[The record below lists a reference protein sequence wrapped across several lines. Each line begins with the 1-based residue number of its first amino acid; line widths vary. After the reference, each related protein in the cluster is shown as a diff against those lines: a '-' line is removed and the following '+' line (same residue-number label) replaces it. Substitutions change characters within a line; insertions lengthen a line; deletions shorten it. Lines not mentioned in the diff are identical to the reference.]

1 MYEAQN
7 SKFDFRSLLALLAV
21 LDHLECSTLIEFQDA
36 FEIYSSFFE
45 HQPDKNVFRDKILDV
60 DKGLVCCY
68 SMHPFDK
75 VTYISLRQCNVSK
88 KELFLNLTVSNDEF
102 TFTSNIN
109 GLQYICKNTVENETN
124 NIDIDQVCNIG
135 VKLAKALFVLFEKNV
150 FTHTA
155 KCLILENVCDS
166 VEERYWALYE
176 SSHEC

>member
-1 MYEAQN
+1 
-7 SKFDFRSLLALLAV
+7 
-21 LDHLECSTLIEFQDA
+21 
-36 FEIYSSFFE
+36 
-45 HQPDKNVFRDKILDV
+45 
-60 DKGLVCCY
+60 
-68 SMHPFDK
+68 MHPFDK

-109 GLQYICKNTVENETN
+109 GLQDICKNTVENETN

-176 SSHEC
+176 SSHKCWRQGECQDESEKDSDESESNREMSDHMEDVSESGEEVVQE